1 MHYSSEY
8 IIFFNTE
15 YLILLKNKLT
25 SPLNHSELQSSFSIC
40 LIHNISFNC
49 TIQWSDFCIYCEMTT
64 TVSPVILCHLTKL
77 VQCHWLLSPSC
88 TSYIPIAYLFCNCK
102 FVPLD
107 PLHLFHPF
115 QSRLLWQPPTSSLN
129 LWVFTC
135 FVDPTCKWNQAV
147 FVFLVFHLTS
157 YPWPASVLLSA
168 VTQL

>member
-1 MHYSSEY
+1 
-8 IIFFNTE
+8 
-15 YLILLKNKLT
+15 
-25 SPLNHSELQSSFSIC
+25 
-40 LIHNISFNC
+40 
-49 TIQWSDFCIYCEMTT
+49 MTT
-64 TVSPVILCHLTKL
+64 TVRPVILCHLTKL

-88 TSYIPIAYLFCNCK
+88 TSYIPITYLFCNCK

-115 QSRLLWQPPTSSLN
+115 QSRLLWQPPTSLLN

-157 YPWPASVLLSA
+157 YPCLLQSCSQWWHSSKA
-168 VTQL
+168 GQVYQQGYNLTTPLQPMINITIVTEQLSKTL

>member
-1 MHYSSEY
+1 
-8 IIFFNTE
+8 
-15 YLILLKNKLT
+15 
-25 SPLNHSELQSSFSIC
+25 
-40 LIHNISFNC
+40 
-49 TIQWSDFCIYCEMTT
+49 MTT
-64 TVSPVILCHLTKL
+64 TVRPVILCHLTKL

-88 TSYIPIAYLFCNCK
+88 TSYIPITYLFCNCK

-115 QSRLLWQPPTSSLN
+115 QSRLLWQPPTSLLN

-157 YPWPASVLLSA
+157 YPCLLQSCSQRWHSSKA
-168 VTQL
+168 GQVYQQGYNLTTPLQPMINITIVTEQLSKTL